1 MEFVLLQKNDFGGIM
16 MKFVNRIREHFINR
30 EQKKIKEK
38 IEKEGLTDELLERQ
52 VRLNQKRNKHDIS
65 DKTKR
70 IYKRFVQ

>member
-1 MEFVLLQKNDFGGIM
+1 
-16 MKFVNRIREHFINR
+16 MKFLNHIREHFINR

>member
-1 MEFVLLQKNDFGGIM
+1 

-30 EQKKIKEK
+30 EQKKIEAK

>member
-1 MEFVLLQKNDFGGIM
+1 M

-30 EQKKIKEK
+30 EQEKIKEK

-52 VRLNQKRNKHDIS
+52 VKLNQKRNKHDIS
-65 DKTKR
+65 DKSKR

>member
-16 MKFVNRIREHFINR
+16 MKFVNRIREYFINR
-30 EQKKIKEK
+30 EQEKIKEK

-52 VRLNQKRNKHDIS
+52 VKLNQKRNKHDIS

-70 IYKRFVQ
+70 IYKEFVQ

>member
-1 MEFVLLQKNDFGGIM
+1 

>member
-1 MEFVLLQKNDFGGIM
+1 MIGGIM

>member
-1 MEFVLLQKNDFGGIM
+1 M

-30 EQKKIKEK
+30 EQKKIEAK

>member
-16 MKFVNRIREHFINR
+16 MKFVNRIREYFINR
-30 EQKKIKEK
+30 EQEKIKEK

-70 IYKRFVQ
+70 IYKEFVQ

>member
-1 MEFVLLQKNDFGGIM
+1 
-16 MKFVNRIREHFINR
+16 MKFVNRIGEYFINR
-30 EQKKIKEK
+30 EQEKIKEK

-70 IYKRFVQ
+70 IYKEFVQ